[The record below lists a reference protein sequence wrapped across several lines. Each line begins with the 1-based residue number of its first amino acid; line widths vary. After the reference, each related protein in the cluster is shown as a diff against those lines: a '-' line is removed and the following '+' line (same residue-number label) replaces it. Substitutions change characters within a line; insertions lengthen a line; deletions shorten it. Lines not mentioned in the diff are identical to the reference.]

1 MDHLVGKRFR
11 NVHDGRVGEL
21 EGRGTPEA
29 PQSYSINYKDRAELR
44 REPVT
49 PTTLKQNWALV
60 EGPSHDLLDVEIE
73 FISRT
78 ADQALRA
85 IEKHE
90 PFQFWKLGQADGVI
104 YDGGLVEV
112 IVGYLRARR

>member
-1 MDHLVGKRFR
+1 MEVGKHYR
-11 NVHDGRVGEL
+11 NIHDGRVGVLSESAN
-21 EGRGTPEA
+21 RGVYTLT
-29 PQSYSINYKDRAELR
+29 YKDRAELR
-44 REPVT
+44 HEPVT

>member
-1 MDHLVGKRFR
+1 MDQLIGKQFR
-11 NVHDGRVGEL
+11 NVHDGRLGAL
-21 EGRGTPEA
+21 HEA
-29 PQSYSINYKDRAELR
+29 VDGFKVRYKDRAEW
-44 REPVT
+44 REERVT
-49 PTTLKQNWALV
+49 PTTLKQNWTLV